1 MFKNKKWIAVLL
13 GGTLI
18 AAIAMGAV
26 AYVGIQTTN
35 AQAAITRQRD
45 FRLAAAPLVGSDLDG
60 FGHRGWGPPRGDG
73 QDLTILA
80 DALGITVEELE
91 AAMEEVRIAA
101 IENAVVEGQ
110 ITQEQ
115 ADKILEGDLGARG
128 MPFLGRPGMKGPQSG
143 ADHDALLA
151 GALGI
156 SVEELQTAREG
167 ARIAGV
173 DQAIAD
179 GRITQEQ
186 ADLMQAFTAIRDYID
201 RESLMAEVLGVS
213 VEELQT
219 AHEERLPISNLLE
232 VLGLSAEDVHTAM
245 KTAFEAAVQEALED
259 GVITQEQADLI
270 LNSDFAG
277 RGFSGFKDMDGFR
290 GHGGRGGF
298 PGFSCPDAPPSNTQ
312 NNDA

>member
-45 FRLAAAPLVGSDLDG
+45 FSLAAPLLAGSDLDG

-91 AAMEEVRIAA
+91 AAMEKVHIAA
-101 IENAVVEGQ
+101 IENAVTEGQ

-128 MPFLGRPGMKGPQSG
+128 MPLLGRPGRKGPESG
-143 ADHDALLA
+143 GYHDALLA
-151 GALGI
+151 DALGI
-156 SVEELQTAREG
+156 SVKELQTAREG

-179 GRITQEQ
+179 GKITQEQ
-186 ADLMQAFTAIRDYID
+186 ADLMQAFTAIKGYID
-201 RESLMAEVLGVS
+201 RESLMAEAFGLS

-232 VLGLSAEDVHTAM
+232 VLGLSAEDVRTAVQ
-245 KTAFEAAVQEALED
+245 TAFEAAVQDALED

-277 RGFSGFKDMDGFR
+277 RGFNGFEGMDGFR
-290 GHGGRGGF
+290 GRGGRGGL
-298 PGFSCPDAPPSNTQ
+298 PGFAPQDAPPSNTQ